1 MGHGRRS
8 LRRALRGG
16 AAALAALVA
25 VPTLADASFPGQD
38 DAFQRRGHAAARAH
52 RFPRAEMVRVS
63 VEPRVSTS
71 VGAPINR
78 AQAAALAGRLSRS
91 ELAELRGDP
100 DGRATRALFDGKQR
114 ERRGVLR
121 ELRPTVTVTERGL
134 RPVVRAVRTLGGS
147 VVSVDLLG
155 ASVTALVPR
164 ATLATL
170 RQDEAVGRVAPA
182 LALKRLGLDTS
193 TATVGAPSFWQA
205 GFLGGTGSND
215 RLPANLAILSDKI
228 DETHPAFAA
237 RSDLFERPDR
247 TPADG
252 DLHGTGVASMAV
264 SQGTTSCPPNY
275 TCQSDDVS
283 PSYLG
288 VSYGV
293 HKLLD
298 AAMPGGYDAAAW
310 SLGIDQSDPL
320 GGMPLAGAHN
330 LANVFSGSYG
340 SYDVGSDD
348 AYGLQRTDVLP
359 SQYGTAY
366 ALSAGNDGPKQS
378 VSSPCIAYDTICTA
392 GVDPQFTNDPSD
404 DKVADFSSRGPT
416 PAGRKKPDLAAV
428 AVSPV
433 ANSFWRSEHHIW
445 RFETGTSYAA
455 PQAAA
460 AATLLAGSGI
470 TDPLAQ
476 KAILIDSARPARA
489 TPSAPMGTQTTWQP
503 DWGWGELDLA
513 DALNERTNF
522 YTDGVPGN
530 GVRFYAAT
538 VQPGDRAT
546 LVWNR
551 RVTSCLIAGCITP
564 KASALTNLDLEVL
577 DAASGARG
585 ALSAS
590 DKDNVEQV
598 RAPAAGPVVYKV
610 RASSGVDGLA
620 AEPYAIAARRQPT
633 PLANPQPT
641 VSSAISTRAA
651 RRGRAVELTATVANP
666 SPDLTAEA
674 AQAALRLPAGV
685 SLAPGSAPA
694 AQPLG
699 TLAKAGQPGST
710 RVVHW
715 MVQGTSDGLKALGV
729 LATASR
735 YGESFASSA
744 SSELRVDGTPPR
756 VAIAARRESPRSPAI
771 AVRWRGRDAGV
782 GVRAFDVQ
790 VSSDG
795 SRYRRVRST
804 SLNVTRLRFRA
815 HRGHVY
821 RFRVRASDR
830 LGNRSWYAYSRRVT
844 VR

>member
-1 MGHGRRS
+1 LRLGRRS
-8 LRRALRGG
+8 LGRTLGG
-16 AAALAALVA
+16 AAAALAAVVG
-25 VPTLADASFPGQD
+25 VPTFADATLTVNDVTQGR
-38 DAFQRRGHAAARAH
+38 AHTAARPH
-52 RFPRAEMVRVS
+52 RSPPETLVRVS
-63 VEPRVSTS
+63 VEPRRSSPVQTS
-71 VGAPINR
+71 VRRGEAG
-78 AQAAALAGRLSRS
+78 QLAGRLSRS
-91 ELAELRGDP
+91 ELAELRGTPDP
-100 DGRATRALFDGKQR
+100 RAARALFARKQR
-114 ERRGVLR
+114 ERSVVLR
-121 ELRPTVTVTERGL
+121 ELQPTAAATQRGL
-134 RPVVRAVRTLGGS
+134 RPVVRAVRRLGGS
-147 VVSVDLLG
+147 VVGVDLLG

-164 ATLATL
+164 EALGRL
-170 RQDEAVGRVAPA
+170 RRDEAVARVVPA
-182 LALKRLGLDTS
+182 FALKRLGLDTS
-193 TATVGAPSFWQA
+193 AATVGAPSFWQA
-205 GFLGGTGSND
+205 GFLGGTGRSD
-215 RLPANLAILSDKI
+215 RLPANLAILSDKV
-228 DETHPAFAA
+228 DETHPAFAT
-237 RSDLFERPDR
+237 RPDLFERPER

-264 SQGTTSCPPNY
+264 SQGTTSCPQDY
-275 TCQSDDVS
+275 TCQRDDVS
-283 PSYLG
+283 PSYIG
-288 VSYGV
+288 VSYGI

-298 AAMPGGYDAAAW
+298 AHMPGDYDAAAW
-310 SLGIDQSDPL
+310 SLGIDQTDPL
-320 GGMPLAGAHN
+320 GGLPLAGAHN

-340 SYDVGSDD
+340 SYDVGSEDSHE
-348 AYGLQRTDVLP
+348 LQGTDSLP

-404 DKVADFSSRGPT
+404 DKIADFSSRGPT

-476 KAILIDSARPARA
+476 KAILLDSARPARA

-522 YTDGVPGN
+522 YTDTVPG
-530 GVRFYAAT
+530 GDVRFYAAS

-598 RAPAAGPVVYKV
+598 RAPAAGSVIYKV
-610 RASSGVDGLA
+610 RASSAVDGLG
-620 AEPYAIAARRQPT
+620 AEPYAIAARRQVT

-641 VSSAISTRAA
+641 VTSAISSRTA
-651 RRGRAVELTATVANP
+651 RRGAPVELTTTIANP
-666 SPDLTAEA
+666 SPDLTAESA
-674 AQAALRLPAGV
+674 TASLHLPSGAT
-685 SLAPGSAPA
+685 LARGSAA
-694 AQPLG
+694 ATQALG
-699 TLAKAGQPGST
+699 TVAKAGQPGST

-715 MVQGTSDGLKALGV
+715 KVQGTSDGLKR
-729 LATASR
+729 LAVTASATR
-735 YGESFASSA
+735 YGETFASNA
-744 SSELRVDGTPPR
+744 SSDLRVDGTAPR
-756 VAIAARRESPRSPAI
+756 VAVSARRLSAHSTTIRVA
-771 AVRWRGRDAGV
+771 WRGRDAGV
-782 GVRAFDVQ
+782 GLRAFDVQ
-790 VSSDG
+790 ATSDG
-795 SRYRRVRST
+795 RHYRRLRPRGRKPELRYRAR
-804 SLNVTRLRFRA
+804 
-815 HRGHVY
+815 RGHVY

-830 LGNRSWYAYSRRVT
+830 LGNRSRYAYSRRVSI
-844 VR
+844 R